1 MSGELFDSLEF
12 RNLFTTVWPDEA
24 TARAHRMRARTLDL
38 STLCYEACAIAWALD
53 PSRALIDKAAMAGM
67 RGYLDETRMIIA
79 AMPATDADSLR
90 AKLAAL
96 GSLDP
101 LVSAHRHLPA
111 MLKAALREDLR
122 RIQLPNSARLVREGR
137 GRSKAQGSRQL
148 GKAAAPTAQEPRS
161 SVWRRIERNDL
172 RRRTRDSRPC
182 AGRLSLRC
190 LRCSPT
196 PHPRRPSR
204 QRRIELSR
212 SARQRGARRA
222 SRRALKA

>member
-1 MSGELFDSLEF
+1 
-12 RNLFTTVWPDEA
+12 
-24 TARAHRMRARTLDL
+24 MRARTLDL

-122 RIQLPNSARLVREGR
+122 RIQLPNPPDWFVKEEEEAKR
-137 GRSKAQGSRQL
+137 KAHDSS
-148 GKAAAPTAQEPRS
+148 GK
-161 SVWRRIERNDL
+161 
-172 RRRTRDSRPC
+172 
-182 AGRLSLRC
+182 
-190 LRCSPT
+190 
-196 PHPRRPSR
+196 R
-204 QRRIELSR
+204 QRRQRKSRDRQSGDELNVMT
-212 SARQRGARRA
+212 SAVALEILGLAPDASASDVCAAHQRLIRAVHPDKGGSNYLAARVNAARD
-222 SRRALKA
+222 ALLEEL